1 MCPSLVVVGLHL
13 RSVRNLALDRG
24 GLAQP
29 VPRIGTSYVGV
40 ERRRGRG
47 RARVDTVRPVG
58 RGALSPTALL
68 PSKIALGPLAL
79 PLALRFWRTGAR
91 FVGVLTLRSEGA
103 GTRLG
108 ELTAGKLGFGR

>member
-1 MCPSLVVVGLHL
+1 MCPSLVVVRLHL
-13 RSVRNLALDRG
+13 RSVRNLALDRS

-47 RARVDTVRPVG
+47 RARMDTVRPVG

-68 PSKIALGPLAL
+68 LSKIAFGPLAL
-79 PLALRFWRTGAR
+79 PLALRFWLGGAR
-91 FVGVLTLRSEGA
+91 LVGILALWSEGA
-103 GTRLG
+103 GTCLG
-108 ELTAGKLGFGR
+108 ELTAGELGLGR